1 MLLGTIFIVFDINED
16 QMSIYICMK
25 VVIQHVCRFAIL
37 GLAGLKPVFVEV
49 QIELDM
55 IIAINDSFS
64 YYFLHVPV

>member
-1 MLLGTIFIVFDINED
+1 
-16 QMSIYICMK
+16 MK

-37 GLAGLKPVFVEV
+37 GLAGLKPVFVKV